1 MNAPGKLV
9 GTPFY
14 IKLNIRH
21 KKGQII
27 TDSSGNCFKIIKTY
41 HLTWWRKI
49 LRWFGSNIEK
59 PEYLQ
64 SKTHWTNFIK
74 IMNKV

>member
-27 TDSSGNCFKIIKTY
+27 IDSNGNCFKIIKTY

-49 LRWFGSNIEK
+49 LRWFGVTLKNPNTYKVKHIGQT
-59 PEYLQ
+59 L
-64 SKTHWTNFIK
+64 SK
-74 IMNKV
+74 